1 MALRARLPPHT
12 HLLFS
17 TWARSVP
24 GLYGDNL
31 PSLRVSQPG
40 PSHGDSAFSG
50 GSSRSASKP
59 RQDRATGLEPGHTEQ
74 NPPKGAGD
82 KVMGDDE
89 GSNGGRIPARVDSP
103 GHNLAHLTL
112 SSWSANSS
120 SLKPN

>member
-1 MALRARLPPHT
+1 MPASLLTHT
-12 HLLFS
+12 YFFS

-24 GLYGDNL
+24 ALYGDNL
-31 PSLRVSQPG
+31 PSLRVSQPS

-50 GSSRSASKP
+50 GSSRSASRP

-103 GHNLAHLTL
+103 RHNAGAHLTL